1 MPDSLSDRYAELLTG
16 SYDCVDRIVLNAFFR
31 MGHGPGGF
39 RVWWRALTGSEE
51 TLDNTHLMRMAGR
64 FSRRIH
70 GYAKA
75 NGIPVVH
82 CPAGERKHELA
93 EEYLA
98 RTNITQGLFLI
109 LVGRAQAPVWD
120 VSVNHH
126 IEPKKPM
133 PYVNHYSFHILDP
146 EWGHITIKISGHP
159 PFPAQVIL
167 NGHEYVACQ
176 ARKAGISF
184 TKEGNCFTQIS
195 DAAGLAKIADTLSG
209 QQAIGRLNQA
219 CERWIYTTCLC
230 FALELEEQKRSGFRY
245 QYSNY
250 QVEYSRNL
258 IFEIGGHMD
267 QVFQALIDRSRVPLD
282 LETIK
287 TILGY
292 QRRPRYRQR
301 KSKSAQW
308 EVAVEK
314 ATYDL
319 TILKLHCG
327 KLTLKIYT
335 KGERVLRIEVV
346 VHNTQELQCGR
357 SLEKFP
363 RIVVQAKEILERFM
377 NALSCIDQCFIA
389 DSMLEE
395 LPTPSRVGT
404 TKVGGIDLNKPRMR
418 WVVEAVIALCLSLS
432 PHGFTASELARQVR
446 VLSNQGE
453 SEYGARR
460 AAYDLKK
467 LRGKEIVRRIGQTRR
482 YQSTSSGLK
491 AMVALVVLRNKAI
504 KPLLA
509 AAQDLRPSRG
519 AQNPRPLDRNYE
531 IIRTA
536 MQVVFQ
542 ELGLAA

>member
-98 RTNITQGLFLI
+98 KTNITQGLFLI

-176 ARKAGISF
+176 GRKAGISF

-467 LRGKEIVRRIGQTRR
+467 LRGKDIVRRIGQTRR

-491 AMVALVVLRNKAI
+491 AMVALVVLRDKAI

-519 AQNPRPLDRNYE
+519 AQNPRPLDLNYE

>member
-1 MPDSLSDRYAELLTG
+1 
-16 SYDCVDRIVLNAFFR
+16 
-31 MGHGPGGF
+31 
-39 RVWWRALTGSEE
+39 
-51 TLDNTHLMRMAGR
+51 
-64 FSRRIH
+64 
-70 GYAKA
+70 
-75 NGIPVVH
+75 
-82 CPAGERKHELA
+82 
-93 EEYLA
+93 
-98 RTNITQGLFLI
+98 
-109 LVGRAQAPVWD
+109 
-120 VSVNHH
+120 
-126 IEPKKPM
+126 
-133 PYVNHYSFHILDP
+133 
-146 EWGHITIKISGHP
+146 
-159 PFPAQVIL
+159 
-167 NGHEYVACQ
+167 
-176 ARKAGISF
+176 
-184 TKEGNCFTQIS
+184 
-195 DAAGLAKIADTLSG
+195 
-209 QQAIGRLNQA
+209 
-219 CERWIYTTCLC
+219 
-230 FALELEEQKRSGFRY
+230 
-245 QYSNY
+245 
-250 QVEYSRNL
+250 
-258 IFEIGGHMD
+258 MD

-314 ATYDL
+314 PTYDL

-363 RIVVQAKEILERFM
+363 QIVVQAKEILERFM

-389 DSMLEE
+389 DSMLDE

-418 WVVEAVIALCLSLS
+418 WVIEAVIALCLSLS
-432 PHGFTASELARQVR
+432 PQGFTASELARQVR
-446 VLSNQGE
+446 MLSNQGE
-453 SEYGARR
+453 GQYDARR

-467 LRGKEIVRRIGQTRR
+467 LRSKKIVHRIGQTSR

-509 AAQDLRPSRG
+509 AAQDLHPSRG

-531 IIRTA
+531 TIRTA
-536 MQVVFQ
+536 MQSVFQ

>member
-98 RTNITQGLFLI
+98 KTNITQGLFLI

-159 PFPAQVIL
+159 PFPTQVIL

-395 LPTPSRVGT
+395 LPIPSRVGT

-519 AQNPRPLDRNYE
+519 AQNPRSLDRNYE

>member
-1 MPDSLSDRYAELLTG
+1 
-16 SYDCVDRIVLNAFFR
+16 
-31 MGHGPGGF
+31 
-39 RVWWRALTGSEE
+39 
-51 TLDNTHLMRMAGR
+51 
-64 FSRRIH
+64 
-70 GYAKA
+70 
-75 NGIPVVH
+75 
-82 CPAGERKHELA
+82 
-93 EEYLA
+93 
-98 RTNITQGLFLI
+98 
-109 LVGRAQAPVWD
+109 
-120 VSVNHH
+120 
-126 IEPKKPM
+126 
-133 PYVNHYSFHILDP
+133 
-146 EWGHITIKISGHP
+146 
-159 PFPAQVIL
+159 
-167 NGHEYVACQ
+167 
-176 ARKAGISF
+176 
-184 TKEGNCFTQIS
+184 
-195 DAAGLAKIADTLSG
+195 LAKIADTLSG

-314 ATYDL
+314 PTYDL

-363 RIVVQAKEILERFM
+363 QIVVQAKEILERFM

-389 DSMLEE
+389 DSMLDE

-432 PHGFTASELARQVR
+432 PQGFTASELARQVR
-446 VLSNQGE
+446 MLSNQAEGQ
-453 SEYGARR
+453 YDARR

-467 LRGKEIVRRIGQTRR
+467 LRGKKIVHRIGQTRR

-509 AAQDLRPSRG
+509 AAQDLHPSRG

-531 IIRTA
+531 TIRTA
-536 MQVVFQ
+536 MQSVFQ

>member
-75 NGIPVVH
+75 NGIPLVH

-98 RTNITQGLFLI
+98 KTNITQGLFLI

-258 IFEIGGHMD
+258 IFEFGGHMD